1 VKVRKSLVAGAA
13 VAAAAVS
20 LGTAGAAQAHPQ
32 HRSDADAAVFV
43 QTDNPDGNSVVAYHR
58 SADGTLQH
66 ARTYATGGR
75 GGVLAG
81 SQVDHLASQGALARS
96 GSTLFAVNAG
106 SNTLSVFGV
115 RGDQLRR
122 TQVVGTGGSFP
133 VSVAVHG
140 SMVYV
145 LNARDGGSIQGFLRL
160 GDHLVRVP
168 GWHRGLGL
176 DPDQTPEFTSTP
188 GQVAF
193 TPDGTKLV
201 VTTKANGNAIKV
213 FPVSLLGL
221 GRAVTTSDAGNV
233 PFAVTFDSAGRLLV
247 AEAGPNAIATF
258 TVGHNGSLHLSSRT
272 ATGQQATCWI
282 ARSGSSVYASN
293 AGSATVSQFRS
304 EQGVLT
310 SVGTV
315 GTDPGT
321 VDAGASSDGRF
332 VYVQTGKTG
341 TVDEFRVGS
350 TGTLTSIGSV
360 TVPGAAGGEG
370 IVAS

>member
-1 VKVRKSLVAGAA
+1 MIRRAG
-13 VAAAAVS
+13 VAAA
-20 LGTAGAAQAHPQ
+20 P
-32 HRSDADAAVFV
+32 ADAIGRANSHSFPDSVSAAV
-43 QTDNPDGNSVVAYHR
+43 PVA
-58 SADGTLQH
+58 T
-66 ARTYATGGR
+66 
-75 GGVLAG
+75 
-81 SQVDHLASQGALARS
+81 
-96 GSTLFAVNAG
+96 NE
-106 SNTLSVFGV
+106 
-115 RGDQLRR
+115 RR
-122 TQVVGTGGSFP
+122 TG
-133 VSVAVHG
+133 
-140 SMVYV
+140 
-145 LNARDGGSIQGFLRL
+145 NR
-160 GDHLVRVP
+160 VR
-168 GWHRGLGL
+168 R
-176 DPDQTPEFTSTP
+176 QRE
-188 GQVAF
+188 GQ
-193 TPDGTKLV
+193 LV

-310 SVGTV
+310 SAGTV

-321 VDAGASSDGRF
+321 VDASASSDGRF

>member
-1 VKVRKSLVAGAA
+1 VKTRKTLVAGAA

-32 HRSDADAAVFV
+32 HPADAAVFV
-43 QTDNPDGNSVVAYHR
+43 QTDNPDGNSVVAFHR
-58 SADGTLQH
+58 SADGTLQRAH
-66 ARTYATGGR
+66 TYATGGR
-75 GGVLAG
+75 GGVLGG

-96 GSTLFAVNAG
+96 GNTLFAVNAG
-106 SNTLSVFGV
+106 SNTVSVFGV
-115 RGDQLRR
+115 RGDRLHR
-122 TQVVGTGGSFP
+122 TQVVGSGGAFP

-140 SMVYV
+140 AMVYV
-145 LNARDGGSIQGFLRL
+145 LNARNGGSIQGFLRL

-168 GWHRGLGL
+168 GWHRALGL
-176 DPDQTPEFTSTP
+176 DADQTPEFTSTP

-213 FPVSLLGL
+213 FPVSLLGP

-247 AEAGPNAIATF
+247 AEAGVNAVATF
-258 TVGHNGSLHLSSRT
+258 TVERNGSLHLSSRT
-272 ATGQQATCWI
+272 ATGQQGTCWI
-282 ARSGSSVYASN
+282 ARSGRSIYASN
-293 AGSATVSQFRS
+293 AGSATMSQYRS
-304 EQGVLT
+304 EHGVLT
-310 SVGTV
+310 SAGTV

-321 VDAGASSDGRF
+321 VDASASSDGRF
-332 VYVQTGKTG
+332 VYVQTGRTG
-341 TVDEFRVGS
+341 TVDEFRIGS
-350 TGTLTSIGSV
+350 GGTLTSIGSV
-360 TVPGAAGGEG
+360 TVPGGAGGEG